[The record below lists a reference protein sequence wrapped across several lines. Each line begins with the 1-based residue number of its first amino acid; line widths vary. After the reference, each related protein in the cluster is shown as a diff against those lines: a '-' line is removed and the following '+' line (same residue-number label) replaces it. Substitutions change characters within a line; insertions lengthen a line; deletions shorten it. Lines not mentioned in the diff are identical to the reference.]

1 MIDIQK
7 VELPRSP
14 GIYKFINQRK
24 EIIYVGKSKDLSK
37 RVKSYFQKNIANRKI
52 KNLVNEVSDIKFI
65 ISDSEHDALLLEN
78 SLIKK
83 NKPKYN
89 ILLRDDKTYPWIC
102 IKNERF
108 PRVFLTRKVIKDGS
122 DYFGPY
128 TNVKVINKLL
138 NVIKALYPIRSDNYN
153 FTQKQINDKD
163 NDIYLKCHN
172 KNGMTLILGFK
183 NYPIQEEESFITE
196 EDYLKNINYAKD
208 ILNGKFDDIRKRLN
222 KEMIDNS
229 KKLKFEES
237 QSIKEKIQLLENYRS
252 KSIIVNDKK
261 NNLDVIGIV
270 DDEDFYFINY
280 MKIMNGTVISSDS
293 FKFRKKI
300 KDISEL
306 RQIVFNI
313 RSKYNSHKNEIVSNI
328 KMDEILGEN
337 VATYVPRR
345 GEKKK
350 LIDMSIK
357 NILFFKKNL
366 YNEKK
371 ERKSK
376 RLAVLI
382 ELKNKLNLKNIPFH
396 IECYD
401 ISNIQGSNTVA
412 SLVTFQDGYPNKK
425 EYRRYKIKDINKPD
439 DFESMKQVISRRYK
453 RVIDE
458 NLSFPD
464 LIIIDGGKGQLSS
477 ACEALK
483 ELNIYNKTN
492 IIGLAKK
499 LEEVYFP
506 NDSMPILLNKKSY
519 YLKLL
524 QQIRNEAHRFAINYH
539 KDLRSKNFLK
549 SGIESI
555 RGIGEKTR
563 LKLINKFGSIAG
575 IKKANK
581 KDLEDTIG
589 QKKTADILKILG
601 RIVMLIFPQIG
612 FPFHQILLNLE
623 ACHYPLF
630 S

>member
-14 GIYKFINQRK
+14 GIYKFINQKK

-153 FTQKQINDKD
+153 FTQKQINDKE
-163 NDIYLKCHN
+163 NDIYLKCHK

-183 NYPIQEEESFITE
+183 NYPIEEEESFITE
-196 EDYLKNINYAKD
+196 EDYLRNINYAKD

-337 VATYVPRR
+337 VVTYVPRR

-589 QKKTADILKILG
+589 QKKTADIL
-601 RIVMLIFPQIG
+601 RY
-612 FPFHQILLNLE
+612 LE
-623 ACHYPLF
+623 E
-630 S
+630 

>member
-1 MIDIQK
+1 MINIQK

-52 KNLVNEVSDIKFI
+52 KNLVNEVSEIKFI

-183 NYPIQEEESFITE
+183 NYPIQEDESFITE

-222 KEMIDNS
+222 KKMIDNS

-280 MKIMNGTVISSDS
+280 IKIMNGTVISSDS

-555 RGIGEKTR
+555 TGIGEKTR

-589 QKKTADILKILG
+589 QKKTADIL
-601 RIVMLIFPQIG
+601 RY
-612 FPFHQILLNLE
+612 LE
-623 ACHYPLF
+623 E
-630 S
+630 

>member
-14 GIYKFINQRK
+14 GIYKFINQKK

-261 NNLDVIGIV
+261 NNLEVIGIV

-280 MKIMNGTVISSDS
+280 MKIMSGSVISSDS

-313 RSKYNSHKNEIVSNI
+313 SSKYNSHKNEIVSNI

-337 VATYVPRR
+337 VVTYVPRR

-425 EYRRYKIKDINKPD
+425 EYRRYKIKDIDKPD

-581 KDLEDTIG
+581 KDLEDSIG
-589 QKKTADILKILG
+589 QKKAADILKY
-601 RIVMLIFPQIG
+601 
-612 FPFHQILLNLE
+612 LE
-623 ACHYPLF
+623 E
-630 S
+630 

>member
-1 MIDIQK
+1 MINIKK

-14 GIYKFINQRK
+14 GIYKFINQKK

-52 KNLVNEVSDIKFI
+52 KNLVKEVTDIKFI

-153 FTQKQINDKD
+153 FTQKQINDKE
-163 NDIYLKCHN
+163 NDIYLKCHK

-183 NYPIQEEESFITE
+183 NYPIEEESFITE
-196 EDYLKNINYAKD
+196 EDYLRNINYAKD

-222 KEMIDNS
+222 KEMIHNS

-280 MKIMNGTVISSDS
+280 MKIMNGTIISSDS

-328 KMDEILGEN
+328 KMDEILGAN
-337 VATYVPRR
+337 VVTYVPRR

-425 EYRRYKIKDINKPD
+425 EYRRYKIKYINKPD

-483 ELNIYNKTN
+483 QLNIYNKTN

-581 KDLEDTIG
+581 KDIEDTIG
-589 QKKTADILKILG
+589 QKKTADIL
-601 RIVMLIFPQIG
+601 RY
-612 FPFHQILLNLE
+612 LE
-623 ACHYPLF
+623 E
-630 S
+630 

>member
-196 EDYLKNINYAKD
+196 EDYLKNINYAQD

-229 KKLKFEES
+229 NKLKFEES

-337 VATYVPRR
+337 VVTYVPRR

-439 DFESMKQVISRRYK
+439 DFESMKQVISRRYN

-581 KDLEDTIG
+581 KDIEDTIG
-589 QKKTADILKILG
+589 QKKTADILRYLK
-601 RIVMLIFPQIG
+601 
-612 FPFHQILLNLE
+612 E
-623 ACHYPLF
+623 
-630 S
+630 

>member
-1 MIDIQK
+1 MINIKK

-14 GIYKFINQRK
+14 GIYKFINQKK

-37 RVKSYFQKNIANRKI
+37 RVKSYFQKNIGNRKI
-52 KNLVNEVSDIKFI
+52 KNLVNEVSEIKFI

-153 FTQKQINDKD
+153 FTQKQINDKE
-163 NDIYLKCHN
+163 NDIYLKCHK

-183 NYPIQEEESFITE
+183 NYPIEEESFITE
-196 EDYLKNINYAKD
+196 EDYLRNINYAKD

-222 KEMIDNS
+222 KEMIHNS

-280 MKIMNGTVISSDS
+280 MKIMNGTIISSDS

-328 KMDEILGEN
+328 KMDEILGAN
-337 VATYVPRR
+337 VVTYVPRR

-425 EYRRYKIKDINKPD
+425 EYRRYKIEDIKKPD

-581 KDLEDTIG
+581 KDIEDTIG
-589 QKKTADILKILG
+589 QKKTADIL
-601 RIVMLIFPQIG
+601 RY
-612 FPFHQILLNLE
+612 LE
-623 ACHYPLF
+623 E
-630 S
+630 

>member
-14 GIYKFINQRK
+14 GIYKFINQKK

-153 FTQKQINDKD
+153 LTQKQINDKD
-163 NDIYLKCHN
+163 NDIYLKCHK

-183 NYPIQEEESFITE
+183 NYPIEEEESFITE
-196 EDYLKNINYAKD
+196 EDYLRNINYAKD

-337 VATYVPRR
+337 VVTYVPRR

-519 YLKLL
+519 YLKIL

-555 RGIGEKTR
+555 GGIGEKTR

-589 QKKTADILKILG
+589 QKKTADIL
-601 RIVMLIFPQIG
+601 RY
-612 FPFHQILLNLE
+612 LE
-623 ACHYPLF
+623 E
-630 S
+630 

>member
-122 DYFGPY
+122 EYFGPY

-183 NYPIQEEESFITE
+183 NYPIQKEESFITE

-229 KKLKFEES
+229 NKLKFEES

-337 VATYVPRR
+337 VVTYVPRR

-581 KDLEDTIG
+581 KDLEDSIG
-589 QKKTADILKILG
+589 QKKAADIL
-601 RIVMLIFPQIG
+601 RY
-612 FPFHQILLNLE
+612 LE
-623 ACHYPLF
+623 E
-630 S
+630 

>member
-163 NDIYLKCHN
+163 NDIYLKCHK

-183 NYPIQEEESFITE
+183 NYPIEEEESFITE
-196 EDYLKNINYAKD
+196 EDYLRNINYAKD

-337 VATYVPRR
+337 VVTYVPRR

-555 RGIGEKTR
+555 GGIGEKTR

-589 QKKTADILKILG
+589 QKKTADIL
-601 RIVMLIFPQIG
+601 RY
-612 FPFHQILLNLE
+612 LE
-623 ACHYPLF
+623 E
-630 S
+630 

>member
-183 NYPIQEEESFITE
+183 NYPIQEDESFITE

-229 KKLKFEES
+229 NKLKFEES

-337 VATYVPRR
+337 VVTYVPRR

-366 YNEKK
+366 YNEMK

-506 NDSMPILLNKKSY
+506 KDSMPILLNKKSY

-555 RGIGEKTR
+555 TGIGEKTR

-581 KDLEDTIG
+581 KDLEDSIG
-589 QKKTADILKILG
+589 QKKAADIL
-601 RIVMLIFPQIG
+601 RY
-612 FPFHQILLNLE
+612 LE
-623 ACHYPLF
+623 E
-630 S
+630 

>member
-14 GIYKFINQRK
+14 GIYKFINQKK

-163 NDIYLKCHN
+163 NDIYLKCHK

-183 NYPIQEEESFITE
+183 NYPIDEEESFITE
-196 EDYLKNINYAKD
+196 EDYLRNINYAKD

-252 KSIIVNDKK
+252 RSIIVNDKK

-337 VATYVPRR
+337 VVNYVPRR

-589 QKKTADILKILG
+589 QKKTADIL
-601 RIVMLIFPQIG
+601 RY
-612 FPFHQILLNLE
+612 LE
-623 ACHYPLF
+623 E
-630 S
+630 

>member
-14 GIYKFINQRK
+14 GIYKFINQKK

-122 DYFGPY
+122 EYFGPY

-183 NYPIQEEESFITE
+183 NYPIQEDESFITE

-337 VATYVPRR
+337 VVSYVPRR

-425 EYRRYKIKDINKPD
+425 EYRRYRIKDINKPD

-581 KDLEDTIG
+581 KDLEDSIG
-589 QKKTADILKILG
+589 QKKAADIL
-601 RIVMLIFPQIG
+601 RY
-612 FPFHQILLNLE
+612 LE
-623 ACHYPLF
+623 E
-630 S
+630 

>member
-14 GIYKFINQRK
+14 GIYKFINQKK

-163 NDIYLKCHN
+163 NDIYLKCHK

-183 NYPIQEEESFITE
+183 NYPIEEEESFITE
-196 EDYLKNINYAKD
+196 EDYLRNINYAKD

-280 MKIMNGTVISSDS
+280 IKIMNGTVISSDS

-313 RSKYNSHKNEIVSNI
+313 RSKYNSHKNEIISNI
-328 KMDEILGEN
+328 KMDKILGEN
-337 VATYVPRR
+337 VVTSVPRR

-555 RGIGEKTR
+555 KGIGEKTR

-589 QKKTADILKILG
+589 QKKTADIL
-601 RIVMLIFPQIG
+601 RY
-612 FPFHQILLNLE
+612 LE
-623 ACHYPLF
+623 EY
-630 S
+630 

>member
-14 GIYKFINQRK
+14 GIYKFINQKK

-37 RVKSYFQKNIANRKI
+37 RVKSYFQKNIGNRKI
-52 KNLVNEVSDIKFI
+52 KNLVNEVSEIKFI

-153 FTQKQINDKD
+153 FTQKQINDKE
-163 NDIYLKCHN
+163 NDIYLKCHK

-183 NYPIQEEESFITE
+183 NYPIEEESFITE
-196 EDYLKNINYAKD
+196 EDYLRNINYAKD

-222 KEMIDNS
+222 KEMIHNS

-280 MKIMNGTVISSDS
+280 MKIMNGTIISSDS

-328 KMDEILGEN
+328 KMDEILGAN
-337 VATYVPRR
+337 VVTYVPRR

-425 EYRRYKIKDINKPD
+425 EYRRYKIKYINKPD

-581 KDLEDTIG
+581 KDIEDTIG
-589 QKKTADILKILG
+589 QKKTADIL
-601 RIVMLIFPQIG
+601 RY
-612 FPFHQILLNLE
+612 LE
-623 ACHYPLF
+623 E
-630 S
+630 

>member
-337 VATYVPRR
+337 VVTYVPRR

-589 QKKTADILKILG
+589 QKKTADIL
-601 RIVMLIFPQIG
+601 RY
-612 FPFHQILLNLE
+612 LE
-623 ACHYPLF
+623 EKKC
-630 S
+630 

>member
-183 NYPIQEEESFITE
+183 NYPIQEDESFITE

-337 VATYVPRR
+337 VVTYVPRR

-581 KDLEDTIG
+581 KDLEDSIG
-589 QKKTADILKILG
+589 QKKAADIL
-601 RIVMLIFPQIG
+601 RY
-612 FPFHQILLNLE
+612 LE
-623 ACHYPLF
+623 E
-630 S
+630 

>member
-183 NYPIQEEESFITE
+183 NYPIQEDESFITE

-337 VATYVPRR
+337 VVTYVPRR

-555 RGIGEKTR
+555 TGIGEKTR

-581 KDLEDTIG
+581 KDLEDSIG
-589 QKKTADILKILG
+589 QKKAADIL
-601 RIVMLIFPQIG
+601 RY
-612 FPFHQILLNLE
+612 LE
-623 ACHYPLF
+623 E
-630 S
+630 

>member
-52 KNLVNEVSDIKFI
+52 KNLVNEVSEIKFI

-163 NDIYLKCHN
+163 NDIYLKCHK

-183 NYPIQEEESFITE
+183 NYPIEEEESFITE
-196 EDYLKNINYAKD
+196 EDYLRNINYAKD

-337 VATYVPRR
+337 VVTYVPRR

-425 EYRRYKIKDINKPD
+425 EYRRYKIKDIDKPD

-575 IKKANK
+575 IKKATK
-581 KDLEDTIG
+581 KDLEDSIG
-589 QKKTADILKILG
+589 QKKAADIL
-601 RIVMLIFPQIG
+601 RY
-612 FPFHQILLNLE
+612 LE
-623 ACHYPLF
+623 E
-630 S
+630 

>member
-183 NYPIQEEESFITE
+183 NYPIQKEESFITE

-337 VATYVPRR
+337 VVNYVPRR

-425 EYRRYKIKDINKPD
+425 EYRRYRIKDINKPD

-589 QKKTADILKILG
+589 QKKTADIL
-601 RIVMLIFPQIG
+601 RY
-612 FPFHQILLNLE
+612 LE
-623 ACHYPLF
+623 E
-630 S
+630 

>member
-14 GIYKFINQRK
+14 GIYKFINQKK

-163 NDIYLKCHN
+163 NDIYLKCHK

-183 NYPIQEEESFITE
+183 NYPIEEEESFITE
-196 EDYLKNINYAKD
+196 EDYLRNINYAKD

-337 VATYVPRR
+337 VVTYVPRR

-555 RGIGEKTR
+555 GGIGEKTR

-589 QKKTADILKILG
+589 QKKTADIL
-601 RIVMLIFPQIG
+601 RY
-612 FPFHQILLNLE
+612 LE
-623 ACHYPLF
+623 E
-630 S
+630 

>member
-183 NYPIQEEESFITE
+183 NYPIQEDESFITE

-337 VATYVPRR
+337 VVTYVPRR

-458 NLSFPD
+458 DLSFPD

-581 KDLEDTIG
+581 KDLEDSIG
-589 QKKTADILKILG
+589 QKKAADIL
-601 RIVMLIFPQIG
+601 RY
-612 FPFHQILLNLE
+612 LE
-623 ACHYPLF
+623 E
-630 S
+630 

>member
-14 GIYKFINQRK
+14 GIYKFINQKK

-52 KNLVNEVSDIKFI
+52 KNLVNEVSEIKFI

-183 NYPIQEEESFITE
+183 NYPIQEDESFITE
-196 EDYLKNINYAKD
+196 EDYLRNINYAKD

-337 VATYVPRR
+337 VVTYVPRR

-555 RGIGEKTR
+555 KGIGEKTR

-581 KDLEDTIG
+581 KDLEDSIG
-589 QKKTADILKILG
+589 QKKAADIL
-601 RIVMLIFPQIG
+601 RY
-612 FPFHQILLNLE
+612 LE
-623 ACHYPLF
+623 E
-630 S
+630 